1 MNKFKK
7 LSALA
12 TAGIMAVSFAG
23 CEESTSTGMNID
35 GTDVRAGIFIFYTM
49 SAYYEASNLISEDGT
64 DTTDVSNIKNAHID
78 NVTSKEWIQ
87 NKAEEY
93 CTQFIAIEREFDAL
107 GEELTDEENSE
118 IDKMLEYYT
127 SSDGGKFYTK
137 NGISSESLRDI
148 MEIDYKRQHVF
159 KHYYGFGSEK
169 GMSEDE
175 LKDYFNDNYARVEYV
190 TIDLKDSEG
199 NILKGNDKKKL
210 IKLAQEYA
218 DEVNKEPT
226 EQKKLYKMDEIRE
239 EYNDYKLEKS
249 EEEAALTATTE
260 SGTITTTTTTTT
272 TSDPTET
279 TTTTTTNPFA
289 NEALVE
295 HVTVTTAEKADISVG
310 ETGKTTTATE
320 PNYVPSK
327 KANEFIFNEA
337 KTGVASVVEDTEA
350 VYVILR
356 ADLYE
361 RLTDDDWW
369 SENYIL
375 NLQNQKYGTEF
386 SDFIDELA
394 KSYTVKRNEKA
405 FKRYEPFSLDYE
417 QESNK

>member
-1 MNKFKK
+1 MKKFKK

-12 TAGIMAVSFAG
+12 TAGVMAVSLAG
-23 CEESTSTGMNID
+23 CGESTSTGMNID
-35 GTDVRAGIFIFYTM
+35 GTDIRAGIFIFYTM
-49 SAYYEASNLISEDGT
+49 SAYYEASNIIAEDGT
-64 DTTDVSNIKNAHID
+64 DTSDVNNIKNAHID

-107 GEELTDEENSE
+107 GEELTAEEVSE
-118 IDKMLEYYT
+118 IDSMLSYYT
-127 SSDGGKFYTK
+127 SGDGGKFYTK
-137 NGISSESLRDI
+137 NGISAESLRDI

-159 KHYYGFGSEK
+159 KHYYGFESEK
-169 GMSEDE
+169 GMSESE
-175 LKDYFNDNYARVEYV
+175 LKDYFNDNYARVEYI

-199 NILKGNDKKKL
+199 NLLKGNDKKEL
-210 IKLAQEYA
+210 IKLAEDYA
-218 DEVNKEPT
+218 KEVNKETT

-239 EYNDYKLEKS
+239 EYNEYKIEKA
-249 EEEAALTATTE
+249 EEESAKTATTD
-260 SGTITTTTTTTT
+260 SATTTTTTTTT

-289 NEALVE
+289 NEVLVQL
-295 HVTVTTAEKADISVG
+295 VTVTTAEKADISVG
-310 ETGKTTTATE
+310 ESGETTTATE

-337 KTGVASVVEDTEA
+337 KTGEASVVEDTEA
-350 VYVILR
+350 VYVILK
-356 ADLYE
+356 ADLYK

-375 NLQNQKYGTEF
+375 NLQNQKYGDEF
-386 SDFIDELA
+386 SDFIEELA
-394 KSYTVKRNEKA
+394 KTYNVSRNQRA

-417 QESNK
+417 QEQ